1 LPLVRGVV
9 RAGKNV
15 AEARALTGGGEEMGT
30 IAGAV
35 VAHEPLSFDA
45 ERSEVSESAFEEE
58 ERTVLAFIGHDLSK
72 GEAGGVIG
80 ADIDIFPARATDLI
94 APIMSDAVTG
104 PHDASELLISKWS
117 SSPGGWR
124 S

>member
-1 LPLVRGVV
+1 M
-9 RAGKNV
+9 
-15 AEARALTGGGEEMGT
+15 ALTGGAEEMGT

-45 ERSEVSESAFEEE
+45 ERSEVSQSAFEEE
-58 ERTVLAFIGHDLSK
+58 DRTVLAFIGHDLSK
-72 GEAGGVIG
+72 GEAGGVVD
-80 ADIDIFPARATDLI
+80 ADMDELPARAADLI

-104 PHDASELLISKWS
+104 AHDASQLLISKWS
-117 SSPGGWR
+117 SSPGSWR